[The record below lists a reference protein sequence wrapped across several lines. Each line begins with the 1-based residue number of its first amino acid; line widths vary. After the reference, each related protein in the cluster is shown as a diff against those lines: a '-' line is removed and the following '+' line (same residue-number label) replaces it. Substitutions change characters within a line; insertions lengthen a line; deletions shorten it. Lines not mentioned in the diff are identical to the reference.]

1 MTPPPFDAALAALQR
16 HWGYAGFREGQRDV
30 IEATLAGRDALAVFP
45 TGGGKSLLYQL
56 PAVLQGG
63 LTLVVSPLVA
73 LMHDQVEQ
81 LAARNVPAAALTAA
95 LSRRE
100 IDQRWTDAEFGRYR
114 LLYVTPERL
123 QSELFLARAERLPVV
138 RLAVDEAHCISEW
151 GHDFR
156 PAYRRLAEARALLRT
171 PDGDPVPVLAVTA
184 TATPEVRRDIVEQ
197 LALED
202 PLVLV
207 KGFDRP
213 NLVWSVLRDEDKTDK
228 LVEIAAVVGGSGIVY
243 AGTRNGTETWA
254 RVLQREGIAAEA
266 YHAGLDA
273 ATRAAVQR
281 RWLGG
286 TTRLIVATSAFGM
299 GIDKPDVRVVI
310 HVALP
315 PTLEAYYQEAGR
327 AGRDGRKAWAV
338 VLFNEGD
345 VDLPRVLAEEG
356 HPDAKTVQAVYAAAA
371 SLAQIPIGSRPD
383 GPVPLDPEAIARV
396 AGTSPLA
403 VRAAVERLVG
413 AGVWQDLPSR
423 PDHALVRVHQS
434 PEALLR
440 YADGLGNRALAGFV
454 RALLRLLPPE
464 AFGGWAD
471 LGLPLL
477 ERRTGL
483 GRERLLKGLA
493 YLAERD
499 LLAVHPPAEGLRVVF
514 LGPRTEKA
522 ALDAAALA
530 RQRRHAA
537 ERLDDVLRYARALTC
552 RRQYLLRYFGE
563 DSPSR
568 CGRCDVCL
576 GRHRAEVVTP
586 ADEARL
592 RRLLAQIDA
601 GEPRSAWLADEG
613 LAAYRLAG
621 LVDWLVHEGFVEV
634 EDPLAD
640 VVALTPKG
648 RRIRR
653 MEVREG
659 L

>member
-356 HPDAKTVQAVYAAAA
+356 HPDAKTVQAVYAAAGNG
-371 SLAQIPIGSRPD
+371 QHGQE
-383 GPVPLDPEAIARV
+383 VPA
-396 AGTSPLA
+396 
-403 VRAAVERLVG
+403 
-413 AGVWQDLPSR
+413 
-423 PDHALVRVHQS
+423 
-434 PEALLR
+434 
-440 YADGLGNRALAGFV
+440 
-454 RALLRLLPPE
+454 
-464 AFGGWAD
+464 
-471 LGLPLL
+471 
-477 ERRTGL
+477 
-483 GRERLLKGLA
+483 
-493 YLAERD
+493 
-499 LLAVHPPAEGLRVVF
+499 
-514 LGPRTEKA
+514 
-522 ALDAAALA
+522 
-530 RQRRHAA
+530 
-537 ERLDDVLRYARALTC
+537 
-552 RRQYLLRYFGE
+552 
-563 DSPSR
+563 
-568 CGRCDVCL
+568 
-576 GRHRAEVVTP
+576 
-586 ADEARL
+586 
-592 RRLLAQIDA
+592 
-601 GEPRSAWLADEG
+601 
-613 LAAYRLAG
+613 
-621 LVDWLVHEGFVEV
+621 
-634 EDPLAD
+634 
-640 VVALTPKG
+640 
-648 RRIRR
+648 
-653 MEVREG
+653 
-659 L
+659 